1 MTLLFFIP
9 EGRCLLYKSTM
20 PDTAT
25 YAAGAILETWVD
37 HDWSHGLQI
46 GSLPDFS
53 EIAVQTENTLYE
65 ITVIDGAAREVVV
78 RGGRF
83 FPGKTAARLAG
94 SSLRGSFLKVGGIYT
109 GFSMEIVANGTN
121 IVTTPVQSIRVYS

>member
-1 MTLLFFIP
+1 MA
-9 EGRCLLYKSTM
+9 
-20 PDTAT
+20 DTT
-25 YAAGAILETWVD
+25 IHSAAAILDTWVS
-37 HDWSHGLQI
+37 HDWIHGVQLAE
-46 GSLPDFS
+46 LPDFS
-53 EIAVQTENTLYE
+53 EIEVQTENTLYE

-109 GFSMEIVANGTN
+109 GFSMEILAGGTN
-121 IVTTPVQSIRVYS
+121 IVTTAVQSIRIHS